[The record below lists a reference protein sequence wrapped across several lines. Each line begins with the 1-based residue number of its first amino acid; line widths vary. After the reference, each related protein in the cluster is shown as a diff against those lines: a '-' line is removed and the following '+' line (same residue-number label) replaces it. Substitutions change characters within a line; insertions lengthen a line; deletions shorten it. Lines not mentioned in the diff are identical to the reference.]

1 MSAQITS
8 ESSDTTTKPTIFL
21 LSLEN
26 ELFFDSI
33 FARLIDAIAAKATLK
48 RATEATAAL
57 DFLSANTPSAIF
69 ITDPGLLEAANAAVL
84 ERVVSYVRGGG
95 IAVIGG
101 IFSNLVHP
109 LDLGDWFRSQWG
121 LLWQYAEY
129 HRTTVHLNPHAQRV
143 PQMGLP
149 AAYSQK
155 AIFLKNVGS
164 NASWY
169 LPLDDSMTDESDDF
183 HPQSEDDRQTP
194 VAFTAL
200 GYGWL
205 GYIGDVNAE
214 QGSDAVA
221 LAMCGLL

>member
-8 ESSDTTTKPTIFL
+8 ESSDTTTRPTIFL

-26 ELFFDSI
+26 EPFFDTM

-48 RATEATAAL
+48 RATKAAAAL

-69 ITDPGLLEAANAAVL
+69 ITDPGLLKAANSAIL

-95 IAVIGG
+95 TAVIGG
-101 IFSNLVHP
+101 LFSGFVQP

-143 PQMGLP
+143 PQLGLP

-155 AIFLKNVGS
+155 AVFLKNVGS

-169 LPLDDSMTDESDDF
+169 LPLDDSMTESHAF
-183 HPQSEDDRQTP
+183 PPQSVDDRQTP

-214 QGSDAVA
+214 QGSDAVV